1 MESPLVVAAAAGA
14 SSLSPKLRLMCS
26 YGGHIVPRPHDK
38 SLCYVGGDTRI
49 VVVGDRQ
56 LASLASLSSHLAKTL
71 LDGRPF
77 VLKYQLPNEDL
88 DALVTVSTD
97 EDLDNMIEESV
108 SSSLKN
114 PRVRLF
120 LFPSPSAAVSETS
133 RSIGRILE
141 ASGTSEHW
149 FVDALNGSGTVGPNK
164 GFSDSALINCLLG
177 LEDSGISNGESGLE
191 KTAKQTQEVQSV
203 PDSPMLATSSSFGST
218 STASSH
224 SVVNSPPIRVQSES
238 EVARDEKLG
247 IEEQFALMGVGI
259 GVGPK
264 HDDGS
269 VGSSAPLTPATYTEC
284 MHRVFSDDERSDQ
297 GVPGNSQKL
306 GTQQPQQQSIPQNV
320 LLKSQQSSGLN
331 SPLSDSLSSESNW
344 TNMTFFPTP
353 VTYQELIAQM
363 PPATKRN
370 PSNQDDQK
378 VNTSDLISQVHLR
391 QQVPDAN
398 HSFPSQS
405 DQRQPEHHPPLRQQ
419 QFVQASSHFIPL
431 QPTGAAQLT
440 AYYSQ
445 YPPSQQNCQYY
456 HPQQNQQF
464 PVYYVRAA
472 HDLAVQQP
480 NISEASAAA
489 AVPSSQPQMPHNLV
503 RDSTVAKPHQQFAGY
518 SQVHQQ
524 SQSFVAPA
532 TYGSEYTDPAPA
544 WKYGGQPM
552 VPMIYS
558 HYQPTM
564 ASNNLLF
571 SEGSTQHS
579 GDKMRQQM
587 QVSKPF

>member
-1 MESPLVVAAAAGA
+1 MESPSAAAAAAAAGGA
-14 SSLSPKLRLMCS
+14 HSLAPKLRLMCS

-38 SLCYVGGDTRI
+38 ALCYVGGDTRI

-56 LASLASLSSHLAKTL
+56 LSSLASLTSHLAKTL

-108 SSSLKN
+108 SSSLKH
-114 PRVRLF
+114 PRTRLF
-120 LFPSPSAAVSETS
+120 LFPSPSAAPESS
-133 RSIGRILE
+133 RSIGRLLE

-149 FVDALNGSGTVGPNK
+149 FVDALNGAGAAGPNK
-164 GFSDSALINCLLG
+164 GFSDSALVNCLLG
-177 LEDSGISNGESGLE
+177 LDDGESGLE
-191 KTAKQTQEVQSV
+191 KTAKQPQEVQSV
-203 PDSPMLATSSSFGST
+203 PDSPMLATSSSFGSS

-247 IEEQFALMGVGI
+247 IEEQFALMGVGF

-264 HDDGS
+264 QDNGS
-269 VGSSAPLTPATYTEC
+269 VSSSAPLTPATYADC
-284 MHRVFSDDERSDQ
+284 MHRVFSDDERSDH
-297 GVPGNSQKL
+297 GTPVNSQKL
-306 GTQQPQQQSIPQNV
+306 GMQQPQLQSVPQNV

-344 TNMTFFPTP
+344 TNTVFFPNP
-353 VTYQELIAQM
+353 VNYQELIAQM

-391 QQVPDAN
+391 QQIADAH

-405 DQRQPEHHPPLRQQ
+405 DQRQPEHHPPLPQQ
-419 QFVQASSHFIPL
+419 QFVQAASNFIPL
-431 QPTGAAQLT
+431 QSTGAAQLT

-445 YPPSQQNCQYY
+445 YPPSHQNCQYY
-456 HPQQNQQF
+456 HTQPNQQF
-464 PVYYVRAA
+464 
-472 HDLAVQQP
+472 QCTM
-480 NISEASAAA
+480 SEQGMMWLCS
-489 AVPSSQPQMPHNLV
+489 NL
-503 RDSTVAKPHQQFAGY
+503 
-518 SQVHQQ
+518 
-524 SQSFVAPA
+524 
-532 TYGSEYTDPAPA
+532 
-544 WKYGGQPM
+544 
-552 VPMIYS
+552 I
-558 HYQPTM
+558 
-564 ASNNLLF
+564 
-571 SEGSTQHS
+571 
-579 GDKMRQQM
+579 
-587 QVSKPF
+587 